1 LAKKKSNLHRKL
13 THDYRLVIMNHGNL
27 EVKLSFKLNR
37 LRVFVLGSV
46 AAFLLIGITILLIIF
61 TPLKE
66 YVPGYSS
73 SKLRK
78 KATNLTYKIDSL
90 EQKIKRNDLYI
101 KGVKALL
108 NGDVKIPDIET
119 TEIVQKNVTEI
130 LNLNASH
137 QDSVF
142 RRKVEEED
150 RFSVFKKIKHTEI
163 VFFSPVKGN
172 VTNVFNSK
180 NKHFAIDIAVEK
192 NTPVKSV
199 ADGTVIFTGFIAE
212 TGYVMLIEHAQG
224 FLSVYKHNTTLF
236 KEQGDLILSGEV
248 IASSGST
255 GSLTTG
261 PHLHFELWSNG
272 HPVNPLDFIDFEK

>member
-1 LAKKKSNLHRKL
+1 MAKKKSNLHRKL

-108 NGDVKIPDIET
+108 SGDVKIPDIET